1 MQTSIF
7 DEDPDY
13 GPNLLSRDGKAVVH
27 HDAIDPRRASELFVV
42 LASSLA
48 WKVHTVFV
56 FGRWVE
62 QPRLT
67 AWYGNEDV
75 PYRYSGSE
83 LRPHSWT
90 PELVELR
97 ELCEQIADARFNSVL
112 ANQYRHGN
120 DSVAWHADNEPELGV
135 EPVIASVSLGAER
148 RFDLRHRATGETV
161 QVPLRPG
168 SVLVM
173 SGRTQEHWV
182 HQVAKTRRPVGSR
195 INLTFRWIHA

>member
-1 MQTSIF
+1 MQASIF
-7 DEDPDY
+7 DGDPDC
-13 GPNLLSRDGKAVVH
+13 GPNLLSRDGKAIVH
-27 HDAIDPRRASELFVV
+27 HDAINPRRASELFAV

-67 AWYGNEDV
+67 AWYGNEGV

-97 ELCEQIADARFNSVL
+97 EICEQVAGARFNSVL

-161 QVPLRPG
+161 RVPLRPG